1 MSKARVLTLEE
12 VNNAPDDTWLYLEF
26 REKRSY
32 SWNAYRLAC
41 VVRVVTCEEHRQ
53 KHYGIRYR
61 CWNQKPSAEDAPRAA
76 MAIPWRKPVSPARES
91 GAP

>member
-61 CWNQKPSAEDAPRAA
+61 CWNQKPSAEDAKKAE
-76 MAIPWRKPVSPARES
+76 WRNEA
-91 GAP
+91 